1 MEQNAKV
8 LDGIYVVL
16 IQKQSTLIREGDLR
30 LSGSRKK
37 IIRGLL
43 MTNNQS
49 NCQHACRNTCA
60 MLNEALRKETSLVMF
75 YKSTLEECNMPEV
88 KSFID
93 EIVEEKSKLIMQIIQ
108 KLNEIH
114 VRSQI
119 MDGVATSFN
128 NIDG

>member
-1 MEQNAKV
+1 
-8 LDGIYVVL
+8 
-16 IQKQSTLIREGDLR
+16 
-30 LSGSRKK
+30 
-37 IIRGLL
+37 
-43 MTNNQS
+43 
-49 NCQHACRNTCA
+49 

-75 YKSTLEECNMPEV
+75 YKSTLEECNIPEV
-88 KSFID
+88 KNFIND
-93 EIVEEKSKLIMQIIQ
+93 LVEEKSKIVLQIIQ